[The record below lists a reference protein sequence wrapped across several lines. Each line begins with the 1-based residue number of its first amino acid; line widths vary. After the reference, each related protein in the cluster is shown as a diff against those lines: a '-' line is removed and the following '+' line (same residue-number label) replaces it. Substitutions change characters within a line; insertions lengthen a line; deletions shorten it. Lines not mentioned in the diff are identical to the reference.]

1 VLQELR
7 DAQARAPPKT
17 RVALENK
24 VRAATRAYDAESKR
38 ASAAL
43 QEAEAKEA
51 AASMAQAGN
60 PALDG
65 GVE

>member
-1 VLQELR
+1 M
-7 DAQARAPPKT
+7 
-17 RVALENK
+17 RVATRDYE
-24 VRAATRAYDAESKR
+24 AASKL

-60 PALDG
+60 PELDG
-65 GVE
+65 GEE